1 MALILNQEA
10 QLMFFAKVFGPGHDV
25 TAKVKALVAAGV
37 TFETHMLSL
46 KAKYKD
52 AQYSVSLTK
61 GTTALMKHTVDFAVA
76 EQNRTLISDWVSKLY
91 QTIDVSVAAMTPK
104 LAQALGGG
112 LPKTPAGELTT
123 VVLTGGD
130 KDHLLML
137 IKAIQTVT
145 GASLLLAKQTAQAA
159 LAGTPQYLKTYP
171 LATEA
176 FNVKLKLEAA
186 YGKVLLVPSGAPSAE
201 VIADL
206 TGKMASATAS
216 VQGLAQAFAAK
227 PVDAVIS
234 LKDAKALGQKV
245 HGTSSGSVYYCVAL
259 TEHVKVAARLYET
272 GGISIRAEWT
282 DNPTAELKKLE
293 ESGVQMKPS
302 HKYGSYHF
310 DAGDVPLPRVIGAF
324 LMGTGIAWKAVV
336 VNGADLVIGGKS

>member
-1 MALILNQEA
+1 
-10 QLMFFAKVFGPGHDV
+10 MFFAKVFGPGHDV

-145 GASLLLAKQTAQAA
+145 GASPFPAKQTAR
-159 LAGTPQYLKTYP
+159 G
-171 LATEA
+171 
-176 FNVKLKLEAA
+176 
-186 YGKVLLVPSGAPSAE
+186 SRR
-201 VIADL
+201 D
-206 TGKMASATAS
+206 TAVS
-216 VQGLAQAFAAK
+216 EDV
-227 PVDAVIS
+227 S
-234 LKDAKALGQKV
+234 
-245 HGTSSGSVYYCVAL
+245 
-259 TEHVKVAARLYET
+259 
-272 GGISIRAEWT
+272 
-282 DNPTAELKKLE
+282 
-293 ESGVQMKPS
+293 
-302 HKYGSYHF
+302 
-310 DAGDVPLPRVIGAF
+310 AGDEIQRR
-324 LMGTGIAWKAVV
+324 
-336 VNGADLVIGGKS
+336 